1 MHNQYVKK
9 ALQYYSIDTIEDKT
23 KTRVELLD
31 EIYEG
36 IVIFTAHGVSPKV
49 YEKAKEKGEICN
61 ATRVRQQAILDL
73 KNVDCLIV
81 VGDPTSNNSQKLV
94 DIGKQAGIE
103 HVFSIQTVEDIDKKD
118 FEKYTTIAITSGAST
133 PTYLTNQ
140 VKDYLSQDI
149 EKPKIRIQEIL

>member
-1 MHNQYVKK
+1 M
-9 ALQYYSIDTIEDKT
+9 
-23 KTRVELLD
+23 RF
-31 EIYEG
+31 G
-36 IVIFTAHGVSPKV
+36 
-49 YEKAKEKGEICN
+49 N

-103 HVFSIQTVEDIDKKD
+103 HVFSIQTAEDIDKKD

-140 VKDYLSQDI
+140 VKRLFIFRYEKTKNPYSGNSVSTDFFYIFNFSINSGLLTLERIFLYLFSAKSKYAAYI
-149 EKPKIRIQEIL
+149 SSISMFTPK

>member
-1 MHNQYVKK
+1 M
-9 ALQYYSIDTIEDKT
+9 S
-23 KTRVELLD
+23 
-31 EIYEG
+31 IYELKDT
-36 IVIFTAHGVSPKV
+36 F
-49 YEKAKEKGEICN
+49 EKIRRLYPNALFHDEICN

-103 HVFSIQTVEDIDKKD
+103 HVFSIQTAEDIDKKD

-140 VKDYLSQDI
+140 VKDYLSFDMK
-149 EKPKIRIQEIL
+149 KPKIRIQEIL